1 MQVICRAGKEHAAAK
16 QLDLAEKWR
25 NAGNKGVEEFW
36 HRLPNRHLCDNLI
49 QARGSCKLHAATR
62 KLPGLSTSKWLQGGT
77 LLTVKLHGKAQE
89 GLNACSQQGRL
100 GDGLLRTGEGKGSTE
115 TIRKELQ
122 VRNEQQRS

>member
-1 MQVICRAGKEHAAAK
+1 MNESACAPFFRC
-16 QLDLAEKWR
+16 
-25 NAGNKGVEEFW
+25 GVVRLCIEEFW

-49 QARGSCKLHAATR
+49 QAPGSCKLHAATR
-62 KLPGLSTSKWLQGGT
+62 RLPGLSTSKWLQGGT

-100 GDGLLRTGEGKGSTE
+100 GDGLLQTGEGKGSTE